1 MRVRIRGIY
10 ATALTYVL
18 SKNFKIVQQS
28 PQIAERF
35 GQEIVREPAD
45 VTFKDGEDKGSL
57 IIIGGSDDFENY
69 LKELFPYSI
78 VWKSPVKLY
87 SLIEA
92 QNCKYQGYDVEPCLE
107 RGIVIKPPTD
117 GRKIIIS
124 PPKAVSKFAMVWR
137 GEGKTFFSEH
147 INPEDRKRLLSISVK
162 YNKKGYNV
170 KWRSN
175 AQFEKNNVL
184 EKDLESLILKYENE
198 NFSNQGC
205 DFYLIRLS
213 LEDKLEL
220 DRIRRLVTPTINFHH
235 MLKLSRPREVDIA
248 ESGDGSVS
256 QLLDSLIK
264 DYMEIEHIKIDGRR
278 IFLKPGK
285 VIEKR
290 VSDDGY
296 YLLLRREI
304 SGNGYYDGL
313 GIRKEEGDYDI
324 MEIDSSKWHEVHNYY
339 SKDGTL
345 KGKYINIST
354 PPELLDGKIRY
365 IDLEVDIVIKNNGE
379 KFIVDEEKL
388 EENKRYLSYK
398 MLERIKKEIEY
409 VMTAY

>member
-1 MRVRIRGIY
+1 MKIRIRGIY
-10 ATALTYVL
+10 ATALTYML
-18 SKNFKIVQQS
+18 SKNFEIVQQS

-35 GQEIVREPAD
+35 MQEIIREPAD
-45 VTFKDGEDKGSL
+45 ITFKDGEDKGSL
-57 IIIGGSDDFENY
+57 IVSGSADNFENY
-69 LKELFPYSI
+69 LKEIFPYSI

-87 SLIEA
+87 SLIET
-92 QNCKYQGYDVEPCLE
+92 QNCKYQNYDVEPCLE
-107 RGIVIKPPTD
+107 KGIVIKPPTD
-117 GRKIIIS
+117 GRKIILS
-124 PPKAVSKFAMVWR
+124 LPKAVSKFAMVWR

-147 INPEDRKRLLSISVK
+147 IVPEERKRLLNISIK

-175 AQFEKNNVL
+175 AQFEKNYLL
-184 EKDLESLILKYENE
+184 EKDLENLIFKYENDD
-198 NFSNQGC
+198 FSKQGC
-205 DFYLIRLS
+205 DFYLINLS

-220 DRIRRLVTPTINFHH
+220 DKIRSLVVPTINFHH
-235 MLKLSRPREVDIA
+235 MLKLSRSREVDIA
-248 ESGDGSVS
+248 ESGKDNVT
-256 QLLDSLIK
+256 QILESLIK
-264 DYMEIEHIKIDGRR
+264 DYMEIEHIKINGRR

-290 VSDDGY
+290 ISDNGY
-296 YLLLRREI
+296 FLLLRREI

-365 IDLEVDIVIKNNGE
+365 IDLEVDIIIKNE
-379 KFIVDEEKL
+379 DKFVVDEEKL
-388 EENKRYLSYK
+388 EENKKYLSYK

>member
-1 MRVRIRGIY
+1 MKIRIRGIY
-10 ATALTYVL
+10 ATALTYML
-18 SKNFKIVQQS
+18 SKNFEIVQQS

-35 GQEIVREPAD
+35 MQEIIREPAD
-45 VTFKDGEDKGSL
+45 ITFKDGEDKGSL
-57 IIIGGSDDFENY
+57 IVIGSADNFENY
-69 LKELFPYSI
+69 LKEIFPYSI

-87 SLIEA
+87 SLIET
-92 QNCKYQGYDVEPCLE
+92 QNCKYQNFDVKPCIE
-107 RGIVIKPPTD
+107 KGIVIKPPTD
-117 GRKIIIS
+117 GRKIILS
-124 PPKAVSKFAMVWR
+124 PLKAVSKFGMVWR

-147 INPEDRKRLLSISVK
+147 IVPEERKRLLNISIK

-175 AQFEKNNVL
+175 AQFEKNYLL
-184 EKDLESLILKYENE
+184 EKDLENLIFKYENDD
-198 NFSNQGC
+198 FSKQGC
-205 DFYLIRLS
+205 DFYLINLS

-220 DRIRRLVTPTINFHH
+220 DKIRSFVVPTINFHH
-235 MLKLSRPREVDIA
+235 MLKLSRSREVDIA
-248 ESGDGSVS
+248 ESGKDNVT
-256 QLLDSLIK
+256 QILESLIK
-264 DYMEIEHIKIDGRR
+264 NYMEIEHIKINGRK

-290 VSDDGY
+290 ISDKGY
-296 YLLLRREI
+296 FLLLRREI

-324 MEIDSSKWHEVHNYY
+324 MEIDSRKWHEVHNYY

-365 IDLEVDIVIKNNGE
+365 IDLEADVIIKNE
-379 KFIVDEEKL
+379 DKFIIDEEKL
-388 EENKRYLSYK
+388 EENKKYLSYK

>member
-1 MRVRIRGIY
+1 M
-10 ATALTYVL
+10 L
-18 SKNFKIVQQS
+18 SKNFEIVQQS

-35 GQEIVREPAD
+35 MQEIIREPAD
-45 VTFKDGEDKGSL
+45 ITFKDGEDKGSL
-57 IIIGGSDDFENY
+57 IVIGSADNFENY
-69 LKELFPYSI
+69 LKEIFPYSI

-87 SLIEA
+87 SLIET
-92 QNCKYQGYDVEPCLE
+92 QNCKYQNYDVEPCLE
-107 RGIVIKPPTD
+107 KGIVIKPPTD
-117 GRKIIIS
+117 GRKIILS

-147 INPEDRKRLLSISVK
+147 IAPEERKRLLNISTK

-175 AQFEKNNVL
+175 AQFEKNYLL
-184 EKDLESLILKYENE
+184 EKDLENLMFKYEN
-198 NFSNQGC
+198 NDFSKQGC
-205 DFYLIRLS
+205 DFYLINLS

-220 DRIRRLVTPTINFHH
+220 DKIRSLVVPTINFHH
-235 MLKLSRPREVDIA
+235 MLKLSRSREVDIA
-248 ESGDGSVS
+248 ESGKDNVT
-256 QLLDSLIK
+256 QILESLIK
-264 DYMEIEHIKIDGRR
+264 DYMGIEHIKINGRR

-290 VSDDGY
+290 VSDNGY
-296 YLLLRREI
+296 FLLLRREI

-324 MEIDSSKWHEVHNYY
+324 MEIDSRKWHEVHNYY

-365 IDLEVDIVIKNNGE
+365 IDLEVDIIIKNGE
-379 KFIVDEEKL
+379 KIIIDEDKL
-388 EENKRYLSYK
+388 EENKKYLSYK

>member
-1 MRVRIRGIY
+1 MKIRIRGIY
-10 ATALTYVL
+10 ATALTYML
-18 SKNFKIVQQS
+18 SKNFEIVQQS

-35 GQEIVREPAD
+35 MQEIIREPAD
-45 VTFKDGEDKGSL
+45 ITFKDGEDKGSL
-57 IIIGGSDDFENY
+57 IVIGGDDSFENY
-69 LKELFPYSI
+69 LKEIFPYSI

-87 SLIEA
+87 SLIET
-92 QNCKYQGYDVEPCLE
+92 QNCKYQNFDVEPCIE
-107 RGIVIKPPTD
+107 KGIVIKPPTD
-117 GRKIIIS
+117 GRKIILS
-124 PPKAVSKFAMVWR
+124 PPKAVSKFGMVWR

-147 INPEDRKRLLSISVK
+147 IAPEERKRLLNISIK

-175 AQFEKNNVL
+175 AQFEKNYLL
-184 EKDLESLILKYENE
+184 EKDLENLIFKYENDD
-198 NFSNQGC
+198 FSKQGC
-205 DFYLIRLS
+205 DFYLINLS

-220 DRIRRLVTPTINFHH
+220 DKIRSLVVPTINFHH
-235 MLKLSRPREVDIA
+235 MLKLSRSREVDIA
-248 ESGDGSVS
+248 ESGKDNVT
-256 QLLDSLIK
+256 QILESLIK
-264 DYMEIEHIKIDGRR
+264 DYMEIEHIKINGRR

-290 VSDDGY
+290 ISDNGY
-296 YLLLRREI
+296 FLLLRREI

-324 MEIDSSKWHEVHNYY
+324 MEIDSRKWHEVHNYY

-365 IDLEVDIVIKNNGE
+365 IDLEVDVIIKNGE
-379 KFIVDEEKL
+379 KIIIDEEKL
-388 EENKRYLSYK
+388 EENKKYLSYK

>member
-1 MRVRIRGIY
+1 MKIRIRGIY
-10 ATALTYVL
+10 ATALTYML
-18 SKNFKIVQQS
+18 SKNFEIVQQS

-35 GQEIVREPAD
+35 MQEIIREPAD
-45 VTFKDGEDKGSL
+45 ITFKDGEDKGSL
-57 IIIGGSDDFENY
+57 IIIGGDDSFENY
-69 LKELFPYSI
+69 LKEIFPYSI

-87 SLIEA
+87 SLIET
-92 QNCKYQGYDVEPCLE
+92 QNCKYQNFDVEPCIE
-107 RGIVIKPPTD
+107 KGIVIKPPTD
-117 GRKIIIS
+117 GRKIILS
-124 PPKAVSKFAMVWR
+124 PPKAVSIFAMVWR

-147 INPEDRKRLLSISVK
+147 IAPEERKRLLNISIK

-175 AQFEKNNVL
+175 AQFEKNYLL
-184 EKDLESLILKYENE
+184 EKNLENLIFKYENDD
-198 NFSNQGC
+198 FSKQGC
-205 DFYLIRLS
+205 DFYLINLS

-220 DRIRRLVTPTINFHH
+220 DKIRSLVVPTINFHH
-235 MLKLSRPREVDIA
+235 MLKLSRSREVDIA
-248 ESGDGSVS
+248 ESGKDNVT
-256 QLLDSLIK
+256 QILESLIK
-264 DYMEIEHIKIDGRR
+264 EYMEIEHIKINGRR

-290 VSDDGY
+290 ISDNGY
-296 YLLLRREI
+296 FLLLRREI

-324 MEIDSSKWHEVHNYY
+324 MEIDSRKWHEVHNYY

-365 IDLEVDIVIKNNGE
+365 IDLEVDIIIKNE
-379 KFIVDEEKL
+379 DKFIVDEEKL
-388 EENKRYLSYK
+388 EENKKYLSYK

>member
-1 MRVRIRGIY
+1 M
-10 ATALTYVL
+10 L
-18 SKNFKIVQQS
+18 SKNFEIVQQS

-35 GQEIVREPAD
+35 MQEIIREPAD
-45 VTFKDGEDKGSL
+45 ITFKDGEDKGSL
-57 IIIGGSDDFENY
+57 IVIGSADNFENY
-69 LKELFPYSI
+69 LKEIFPYSI

-87 SLIEA
+87 SLIET
-92 QNCKYQGYDVEPCLE
+92 QNCKYQNYDVEPCLE
-107 RGIVIKPPTD
+107 KGIVIKPPTD
-117 GRKIIIS
+117 GRKIILS

-147 INPEDRKRLLSISVK
+147 IVPEERKRLLNISTK

-175 AQFEKNNVL
+175 AQFEKNYLL
-184 EKDLESLILKYENE
+184 EKDLENLMFKYEN
-198 NFSNQGC
+198 NDFSKQGC
-205 DFYLIRLS
+205 DFYLINLS

-220 DRIRRLVTPTINFHH
+220 DKIRSLVVPTINFHH
-235 MLKLSRPREVDIA
+235 MLKLSRSREVDIA
-248 ESGDGSVS
+248 ESGKDNVT
-256 QLLDSLIK
+256 QILESLIK
-264 DYMEIEHIKIDGRR
+264 DYMGIEHIKINGRR

-290 VSDDGY
+290 VSDNGY
-296 YLLLRREI
+296 FLLLRREI

-324 MEIDSSKWHEVHNYY
+324 MEIDSRKWHEVHNYY

-365 IDLEVDIVIKNNGE
+365 IDLEVDIIIKNGE
-379 KFIVDEEKL
+379 KIVIDEDKL
-388 EENKRYLSYK
+388 EENKKYLSYK

>member
-1 MRVRIRGIY
+1 MKIRIRGIY
-10 ATALTYVL
+10 ATALTYML
-18 SKNFKIVQQS
+18 SKNFEIVQQS

-35 GQEIVREPAD
+35 MQEIIREPAD
-45 VTFKDGEDKGSL
+45 ITFKDGEDKGSL
-57 IIIGGSDDFENY
+57 IVIGSADNFENY
-69 LKELFPYSI
+69 LKEIFPYSI

-87 SLIEA
+87 SLIET
-92 QNCKYQGYDVEPCLE
+92 QDCKYQNYDVEPCLE
-107 RGIVIKPPTD
+107 KGIVIKPPTD
-117 GRKIIIS
+117 GRKIILS

-147 INPEDRKRLLSISVK
+147 IVPEERKRLLNISTK

-175 AQFEKNNVL
+175 AQFEKNYLL
-184 EKDLESLILKYENE
+184 EKDLENLMFKYEN
-198 NFSNQGC
+198 NDFSKQGC
-205 DFYLIRLS
+205 DFYLINLS

-220 DRIRRLVTPTINFHH
+220 DKIRSLVVPTINFHH
-235 MLKLSRPREVDIA
+235 MLKLSRSREVDIA
-248 ESGDGSVS
+248 ESGKDNVT
-256 QLLDSLIK
+256 QILESLIK
-264 DYMEIEHIKIDGRR
+264 DYMGIEHIKINGRR

-290 VSDDGY
+290 VSDNGY
-296 YLLLRREI
+296 FLLLRREI

-324 MEIDSSKWHEVHNYY
+324 MEIDSRKWHEVHNYY

-365 IDLEVDIVIKNNGE
+365 IDLEVDIIIKNGE
-379 KFIVDEEKL
+379 KIVIDEDKL
-388 EENKRYLSYK
+388 EENKKYLSYK

>member
-1 MRVRIRGIY
+1 MKIRIRGIY
-10 ATALTYVL
+10 ATALTYML
-18 SKNFKIVQQS
+18 SKNFEIVQQS

-35 GQEIVREPAD
+35 MQEIIREPAD
-45 VTFKDGEDKGSL
+45 ITFKDGEDKGSL
-57 IIIGGSDDFENY
+57 IVIGSADNFENY
-69 LKELFPYSI
+69 LKEIFPYSI

-87 SLIEA
+87 SLIET
-92 QNCKYQGYDVEPCLE
+92 QNCKYQNFDVKPCIE
-107 RGIVIKPPTD
+107 KGIVIKPPTD
-117 GRKIIIS
+117 GRKIILS
-124 PPKAVSKFAMVWR
+124 PLKAVSKFGMVWR

-147 INPEDRKRLLSISVK
+147 IVPEERKRLLNISIK

-175 AQFEKNNVL
+175 AQFEKNYLL
-184 EKDLESLILKYENE
+184 EKDLENLIFKYENDD
-198 NFSNQGC
+198 FSKQGC
-205 DFYLIRLS
+205 DFYLINLS

-220 DRIRRLVTPTINFHH
+220 DKIRSFVVPTINFHH
-235 MLKLSRPREVDIA
+235 MLKLSRSREVDIA
-248 ESGDGSVS
+248 ESGKDNVT
-256 QLLDSLIK
+256 QILESLIK
-264 DYMEIEHIKIDGRR
+264 DYMEIEHIKINGRR

-290 VSDDGY
+290 ISDKGY
-296 YLLLRREI
+296 FLLLRREI

-365 IDLEVDIVIKNNGE
+365 IDLEADVIIKNE
-379 KFIVDEEKL
+379 DKFIIDEEKL
-388 EENKRYLSYK
+388 EENKKYLSYK

>member
-1 MRVRIRGIY
+1 MKIRIRGIY
-10 ATALTYVL
+10 ATALTYML
-18 SKNFKIVQQS
+18 SKNFEIVQQS

-35 GQEIVREPAD
+35 MQEIIREPAD
-45 VTFKDGEDKGSL
+45 ITFKDGEDKGSL
-57 IIIGGSDDFENY
+57 IVIGIADNFENY
-69 LKELFPYSI
+69 LKEIFPYSI

-87 SLIEA
+87 SLIET
-92 QNCKYQGYDVEPCLE
+92 QNCKYQSYDVEPCLE
-107 RGIVIKPPTD
+107 KGIVIKPPTD
-117 GRKIIIS
+117 GRKIILS

-147 INPEDRKRLLSISVK
+147 IVPEERKRLLNISIK

-175 AQFEKNNVL
+175 AQFEKNCLL
-184 EKDLESLILKYENE
+184 EKDLENLIFKYENDD
-198 NFSNQGC
+198 FSKQGC
-205 DFYLIRLS
+205 DFYLINLS

-220 DRIRRLVTPTINFHH
+220 DKIRSLVVPTINFHH
-235 MLKLSRPREVDIA
+235 MLKLSRSREVDIA
-248 ESGDGSVS
+248 ESGKDNVT
-256 QLLDSLIK
+256 QILESLIK
-264 DYMEIEHIKIDGRR
+264 DYMEIEHIKINGRR

-290 VSDDGY
+290 VSDNGY
-296 YLLLRREI
+296 FLLLRREI

-324 MEIDSSKWHEVHNYY
+324 MEIDSRKWHEVHNYY

-365 IDLEVDIVIKNNGE
+365 IDLEVDIIIKNGE
-379 KFIVDEEKL
+379 KNIIDKEKL
-388 EENKRYLSYK
+388 EENKKYLSYK

-409 VMTAY
+409 IMTAY

>member
-1 MRVRIRGIY
+1 MKIRIRGIY
-10 ATALTYVL
+10 ATALTYML
-18 SKNFKIVQQS
+18 SKNFEIVQQS

-35 GQEIVREPAD
+35 MQEIIREPAD
-45 VTFKDGEDKGSL
+45 ITFKDGEDKGSL
-57 IIIGGSDDFENY
+57 IVIGSADNFENY
-69 LKELFPYSI
+69 LKEIFPYSI

-87 SLIEA
+87 SLIET
-92 QNCKYQGYDVEPCLE
+92 QNCKYQNYDVEPCLE
-107 RGIVIKPPTD
+107 KGIVIKPPTD
-117 GRKIIIS
+117 GRKIILS

-147 INPEDRKRLLSISVK
+147 IVPEERKRLLNISTK

-175 AQFEKNNVL
+175 AQFEKNYLL
-184 EKDLESLILKYENE
+184 EKDLENLMFKYEN
-198 NFSNQGC
+198 NDFSKQGC
-205 DFYLIRLS
+205 DFYLINLS

-220 DRIRRLVTPTINFHH
+220 DKIRSLVVPTINFHH
-235 MLKLSRPREVDIA
+235 MLKLSRSREVDIA
-248 ESGDGSVS
+248 ESGKDNVT
-256 QLLDSLIK
+256 QILESLIK
-264 DYMEIEHIKIDGRR
+264 DYMGIEHIKINGRR

-290 VSDDGY
+290 VSDNGY
-296 YLLLRREI
+296 FLLLRREI

-324 MEIDSSKWHEVHNYY
+324 MEIDSRKWHEVHNYY

-365 IDLEVDIVIKNNGE
+365 IDLEVDIIIKNGE
-379 KFIVDEEKL
+379 KIVIDEDKL
-388 EENKRYLSYK
+388 EENKKYLSYK

>member
-1 MRVRIRGIY
+1 MKIRIRGIY
-10 ATALTYVL
+10 ATALTYIL
-18 SKNFKIVQQS
+18 SKNFEIVQQS

-35 GQEIVREPAD
+35 MQEIIREPAD
-45 VTFKDGEDKGSL
+45 ITFKDGEDKGSL
-57 IIIGGSDDFENY
+57 IVIGSADNFENY
-69 LKELFPYSI
+69 LKEIFPYSI

-87 SLIEA
+87 SLIET
-92 QNCKYQGYDVEPCLE
+92 QNCKYQNYDVEPCLE
-107 RGIVIKPPTD
+107 KGIVIKPPTD
-117 GRKIIIS
+117 GRKIILS
-124 PPKAVSKFAMVWR
+124 PPKAVSKFAMLWR

-147 INPEDRKRLLSISVK
+147 IAPEERKRLLNISTK

-175 AQFEKNNVL
+175 AQFEKNYLL
-184 EKDLESLILKYENE
+184 EKDLENLMFKYEN
-198 NFSNQGC
+198 NDFSKQGC
-205 DFYLIRLS
+205 DFYLINLS

-220 DRIRRLVTPTINFHH
+220 DKIRSLVVPTINFHH

-248 ESGDGSVS
+248 ESGKDNVT
-256 QLLDSLIK
+256 QILESLIK
-264 DYMEIEHIKIDGRR
+264 DYMGIEHIKINGRR

-290 VSDDGY
+290 VSDNGY
-296 YLLLRREI
+296 FLLLRREI

-324 MEIDSSKWHEVHNYY
+324 MEIDSRKWHEVHNYY

-365 IDLEVDIVIKNNGE
+365 IDLEVDIIIKNGE
-379 KFIVDEEKL
+379 KIVIDEDKL
-388 EENKRYLSYK
+388 EENKKYLSYK

>member
-1 MRVRIRGIY
+1 MKIRIRGIY
-10 ATALTYVL
+10 ATALTYML
-18 SKNFKIVQQS
+18 SKNFEIVQQS

-35 GQEIVREPAD
+35 MQEIIREPAD
-45 VTFKDGEDKGSL
+45 ITFKDGEDKGSL
-57 IIIGGSDDFENY
+57 IVIGSADNFENY
-69 LKELFPYSI
+69 LKEIFPYSI

-87 SLIEA
+87 SLIET
-92 QNCKYQGYDVEPCLE
+92 QNCKYQNYDVEPCLE
-107 RGIVIKPPTD
+107 KGIVIKPPTD
-117 GRKIIIS
+117 GRKIILS

-147 INPEDRKRLLSISVK
+147 IAPEERKRLLNISTK

-175 AQFEKNNVL
+175 AQFEKNYLL
-184 EKDLESLILKYENE
+184 EKDLENLMFKYEN
-198 NFSNQGC
+198 NDFSKQGC
-205 DFYLIRLS
+205 DFYLINLS

-220 DRIRRLVTPTINFHH
+220 DKIRSLVVPTINFHH
-235 MLKLSRPREVDIA
+235 MLKLSRSREVDIA
-248 ESGDGSVS
+248 ESGKDNVT
-256 QLLDSLIK
+256 QILESLIK
-264 DYMEIEHIKIDGRR
+264 DYMGIEHIKINGRR

-290 VSDDGY
+290 VSDNGY
-296 YLLLRREI
+296 FLLLRREI

-324 MEIDSSKWHEVHNYY
+324 MEIDSRKWHEVHNYY

-365 IDLEVDIVIKNNGE
+365 IDLEVDIIIKNGE
-379 KFIVDEEKL
+379 KIIIDEDKL
-388 EENKRYLSYK
+388 EENKKYLSYK

>member
-1 MRVRIRGIY
+1 MKIRIRGIY
-10 ATALTYVL
+10 ATALTYML
-18 SKNFKIVQQS
+18 SKNFEIVQQS

-35 GQEIVREPAD
+35 MQEIIREPAD
-45 VTFKDGEDKGSL
+45 ITFKDGEDKGSL
-57 IIIGGSDDFENY
+57 IVIGSADNFENY
-69 LKELFPYSI
+69 LKEIFPYSI

-87 SLIEA
+87 SLIET
-92 QNCKYQGYDVEPCLE
+92 QNCKYQNYDVEPCLE
-107 RGIVIKPPTD
+107 KGIVIKPPTD
-117 GRKIIIS
+117 GRKIILS

-147 INPEDRKRLLSISVK
+147 IVPEERKRLLNISIK

-175 AQFEKNNVL
+175 AQFEKNYLL
-184 EKDLESLILKYENE
+184 EKDLENLIFKYENDD
-198 NFSNQGC
+198 FSKQGC
-205 DFYLIRLS
+205 DFYLINLS

-220 DRIRRLVTPTINFHH
+220 DKIRSLVVPTINFHH
-235 MLKLSRPREVDIA
+235 MLKLSRSREVDIA
-248 ESGDGSVS
+248 ESGKDNVT
-256 QLLDSLIK
+256 QILESLIK
-264 DYMEIEHIKIDGRR
+264 DYMEIEHIKINGRR
-278 IFLKPGK
+278 IFLKAGK

-290 VSDDGY
+290 ISDNGY
-296 YLLLRREI
+296 FLLLRREI

-339 SKDGTL
+339 DKNGKL

-365 IDLEVDIVIKNNGE
+365 IDLEADIIIKNE
-379 KFIVDEEKL
+379 DKFVVDEEKL
-388 EENKRYLSYK
+388 EENKKYLSYK

>member
-1 MRVRIRGIY
+1 MKIRIRGIY
-10 ATALTYVL
+10 ATALTYML
-18 SKNFKIVQQS
+18 SKNFEIVQQS

-35 GQEIVREPAD
+35 MQEIIREPAD
-45 VTFKDGEDKGSL
+45 ITFKDGEDKGSL
-57 IIIGGSDDFENY
+57 IVIGGDDSFENY
-69 LKELFPYSI
+69 LKEIFPYSI

-87 SLIEA
+87 SLIET
-92 QNCKYQGYDVEPCLE
+92 QNCKYQNFDVEPCIE
-107 RGIVIKPPTD
+107 KGIVIKPPTD
-117 GRKIIIS
+117 GRKIILS
-124 PPKAVSKFAMVWR
+124 PPKAVSKFGMVWR

-147 INPEDRKRLLSISVK
+147 IAPEERKRLLNISIK

-175 AQFEKNNVL
+175 AQFEKNYLL
-184 EKDLESLILKYENE
+184 EKDLENLIFKYENDD
-198 NFSNQGC
+198 FSKQGC
-205 DFYLIRLS
+205 DFYLINLS

-220 DRIRRLVTPTINFHH
+220 DKIRSLVVPTINFHH
-235 MLKLSRPREVDIA
+235 MLKLSRSREVDIA
-248 ESGDGSVS
+248 ESGKDNVT
-256 QLLDSLIK
+256 QILESLIK
-264 DYMEIEHIKIDGRR
+264 DYMEIEHIKINGRR

-290 VSDDGY
+290 ISDNGY
-296 YLLLRREI
+296 FLLLRREI

-365 IDLEVDIVIKNNGE
+365 IDLEVDIIIKNE
-379 KFIVDEEKL
+379 DKFVVDEEKL
-388 EENKRYLSYK
+388 EENKKYLSYK

>member
-1 MRVRIRGIY
+1 M
-10 ATALTYVL
+10 L
-18 SKNFKIVQQS
+18 SKNFEIVQQS

-35 GQEIVREPAD
+35 MQEIIREPAD
-45 VTFKDGEDKGSL
+45 ITFKDGEDKGSL
-57 IIIGGSDDFENY
+57 IVIGSADNFENY
-69 LKELFPYSI
+69 LKEIFPYSI

-87 SLIEA
+87 SLIET
-92 QNCKYQGYDVEPCLE
+92 QDCKYQNYDVEPCLE
-107 RGIVIKPPTD
+107 KGIVIKPPTD
-117 GRKIIIS
+117 GRKIILS

-147 INPEDRKRLLSISVK
+147 IVPEERKRLLNISTK

-175 AQFEKNNVL
+175 AQFEKNYLL
-184 EKDLESLILKYENE
+184 EKDLENLMFKYEN
-198 NFSNQGC
+198 NDFSKQGC
-205 DFYLIRLS
+205 DFYLINLS

-220 DRIRRLVTPTINFHH
+220 DKIRSLVVPTINFHH
-235 MLKLSRPREVDIA
+235 MLKLSRSREVDIA
-248 ESGDGSVS
+248 ESGKDNVT
-256 QLLDSLIK
+256 QILESLIK
-264 DYMEIEHIKIDGRR
+264 DYMGIEHIKINGRR

-290 VSDDGY
+290 VSDNGY
-296 YLLLRREI
+296 FLLLRREI

-324 MEIDSSKWHEVHNYY
+324 MEIDSRKWHEVHNYY

-365 IDLEVDIVIKNNGE
+365 IDLEVDIIIKNGE
-379 KFIVDEEKL
+379 KIVIDEDKL
-388 EENKRYLSYK
+388 EENKKYLSYK

>member
-1 MRVRIRGIY
+1 MKIRIRGIY
-10 ATALTYVL
+10 ATALTYML
-18 SKNFKIVQQS
+18 SKNFEIVQQS

-35 GQEIVREPAD
+35 MQEIIREPAD
-45 VTFKDGEDKGSL
+45 ITFKDGEDKGSL
-57 IIIGGSDDFENY
+57 IVIGGDDSFENY
-69 LKELFPYSI
+69 LKEIFPYSI

-87 SLIEA
+87 SLIET
-92 QNCKYQGYDVEPCLE
+92 QNCKYQNFDVEPCIE
-107 RGIVIKPPTD
+107 KGIVIKPPTD
-117 GRKIIIS
+117 GRKIILS
-124 PPKAVSKFAMVWR
+124 PPKAVSKFGMVWR

-147 INPEDRKRLLSISVK
+147 IAPEERKRLLNISIK

-175 AQFEKNNVL
+175 AQFEKNYLL
-184 EKDLESLILKYENE
+184 EKDLENLIFKYENDD
-198 NFSNQGC
+198 FSKQGC
-205 DFYLIRLS
+205 NFYLINLS

-220 DRIRRLVTPTINFHH
+220 DKIRSLVVPTINFHH
-235 MLKLSRPREVDIA
+235 MLKLSRSREVDIA
-248 ESGDGSVS
+248 ESGKDNVT
-256 QLLDSLIK
+256 QILQSLIK
-264 DYMEIEHIKIDGRR
+264 DYMEIEHIKINGRR

-290 VSDDGY
+290 ISDNGY
-296 YLLLRREI
+296 FLLLRREI

-324 MEIDSSKWHEVHNYY
+324 MEIDSRKWHEVHNYY

-365 IDLEVDIVIKNNGE
+365 IDLEVDIIIKNGE
-379 KFIVDEEKL
+379 KIIIDEEKL
-388 EENKRYLSYK
+388 EENKKYLSYK

>member
-1 MRVRIRGIY
+1 MKIRIRGIY
-10 ATALTYVL
+10 ATALTYML
-18 SKNFKIVQQS
+18 SKNFEIVQQS

-35 GQEIVREPAD
+35 MQEIIREPAD
-45 VTFKDGEDKGSL
+45 ITFKDGEDKGSL
-57 IIIGGSDDFENY
+57 IVIGGDDSFENY
-69 LKELFPYSI
+69 LKEIFPYSI

-87 SLIEA
+87 SLIET
-92 QNCKYQGYDVEPCLE
+92 QNCKYQNFDVEPCIE
-107 RGIVIKPPTD
+107 KGIVIKPPTD
-117 GRKIIIS
+117 GRKIILS
-124 PPKAVSKFAMVWR
+124 PPKAVSKFGMVWR

-147 INPEDRKRLLSISVK
+147 IAPEKRKRLLNISIK
-162 YNKKGYNV
+162 YNKKGYNI

-175 AQFEKNNVL
+175 AQFEKNYLL
-184 EKDLESLILKYENE
+184 EKDLENLIFKYENDD
-198 NFSNQGC
+198 FSKQGC
-205 DFYLIRLS
+205 DFYLINLS

-220 DRIRRLVTPTINFHH
+220 DKIRSLVVPTINFHH
-235 MLKLSRPREVDIA
+235 MLKLSRSREVDIA
-248 ESGDGSVS
+248 ESGKDNVT
-256 QLLDSLIK
+256 QILESLIK
-264 DYMEIEHIKIDGRR
+264 DYMEIEHIKINGRR

-290 VSDDGY
+290 ISDNGY
-296 YLLLRREI
+296 FLLLRREI

-324 MEIDSSKWHEVHNYY
+324 MEIDSRKWHEVHNYY

-365 IDLEVDIVIKNNGE
+365 IDLEADIIVKNGE
-379 KFIVDEEKL
+379 KIIIDEEKL
-388 EENKRYLSYK
+388 EENKKYLSYK

-409 VMTAY
+409 IMTAY

>member
-1 MRVRIRGIY
+1 MKIRIRGIY
-10 ATALTYVL
+10 ATALTYIL
-18 SKNFKIVQQS
+18 SKNFEIVQQS

-35 GQEIVREPAD
+35 MQEIIREPAD
-45 VTFKDGEDKGSL
+45 ITFKDGEDKGSL
-57 IIIGGSDDFENY
+57 IVIGSADNFENY
-69 LKELFPYSI
+69 LKEIFPYSI

-87 SLIEA
+87 SLIET
-92 QNCKYQGYDVEPCLE
+92 QNCKYQNYDVEPCLE
-107 RGIVIKPPTD
+107 KGIVIKPPTD
-117 GRKIIIS
+117 GRKIILS

-147 INPEDRKRLLSISVK
+147 IVPEERKRLLNISTK

-175 AQFEKNNVL
+175 AQFEKNYLL
-184 EKDLESLILKYENE
+184 EKDLENLMFKYEN
-198 NFSNQGC
+198 NDFSKQGC
-205 DFYLIRLS
+205 DFYLINLS

-220 DRIRRLVTPTINFHH
+220 DKIRSLVVPTINFHH
-235 MLKLSRPREVDIA
+235 MLKLSRSREVDIA
-248 ESGDGSVS
+248 ESGKDNVT
-256 QLLDSLIK
+256 QILESLIK
-264 DYMEIEHIKIDGRR
+264 DYMGIEHIKINGRR

-290 VSDDGY
+290 VSDNGY
-296 YLLLRREI
+296 FLLLRREI

-324 MEIDSSKWHEVHNYY
+324 MEIDSRKWHEVHNYY

-365 IDLEVDIVIKNNGE
+365 IDLEVDIIIKNGE
-379 KFIVDEEKL
+379 KIVIDEDKL
-388 EENKRYLSYK
+388 EENKKYLSYK

>member
-1 MRVRIRGIY
+1 MKIRIRGIY
-10 ATALTYVL
+10 ATALTYML
-18 SKNFKIVQQS
+18 SKNFEIVQQS

-35 GQEIVREPAD
+35 MQEIIREPAD
-45 VTFKDGEDKGSL
+45 ITFKDGEDKGSL
-57 IIIGGSDDFENY
+57 IVIGGDDSFENY
-69 LKELFPYSI
+69 LKEIFPYSI

-87 SLIEA
+87 SLIET
-92 QNCKYQGYDVEPCLE
+92 QNCKYQNFDVEPCIE
-107 RGIVIKPPTD
+107 KGIVIKPPTD
-117 GRKIIIS
+117 GRKIILS
-124 PPKAVSKFAMVWR
+124 PPKAVSKFGMVWR

-147 INPEDRKRLLSISVK
+147 IAPEERKRLLNISIK

-175 AQFEKNNVL
+175 AQFEKNYLL
-184 EKDLESLILKYENE
+184 EKDLENLIFKYENDD
-198 NFSNQGC
+198 FSKQGC
-205 DFYLIRLS
+205 DFYLINLS

-220 DRIRRLVTPTINFHH
+220 DKIRSLVVPTINFHH
-235 MLKLSRPREVDIA
+235 MLKLSRSREVDIA
-248 ESGDGSVS
+248 ESGKDNVT
-256 QLLDSLIK
+256 QILESLIK
-264 DYMEIEHIKIDGRR
+264 DYMEIEHIKINGRR
-278 IFLKPGK
+278 IFLNPGK

-290 VSDDGY
+290 VSDNGY
-296 YLLLRREI
+296 FLLLRREI

-365 IDLEVDIVIKNNGE
+365 IDLEVDIIIKNE
-379 KFIVDEEKL
+379 DKFVVDEEKL
-388 EENKRYLSYK
+388 EENKKYLSYK